1 MTKVSVII
9 PVYNE
14 EATIITLLEKVNDQV
29 VDTFEFEIIVIDDG
43 STDETVKLLKEK
55 PNLFSKLIERQKN
68 GGKGAAVLS
77 GLREATG
84 DYILFQDADLEYD
97 PADYTKLLKLWSN
110 CFG

>member
-43 STDETVKLLKEK
+43 STDETVKLLKESQIFLA
-55 PNLFSKLIERQKN
+55 NLSNAKRTE
-68 GGKGAAVLS
+68 A
-77 GLREATG
+77 RELL
-84 DYILFQDADLEYD
+84 YYPDLERRRVITSSFKM
-97 PADYTKLLKLWSN
+97 PT
-110 CFG
+110 